1 MAGSERNGGMKW
13 RCVQRRK
20 GAEEVSGRER
30 ERERERQ
37 GVGEREGNGVGGGR
51 FTALRRGDEAKT
63 W

>member
-1 MAGSERNGGMKW
+1 VAGSERNGGMKW

-20 GAEEVSGRER
+20 GSRGSEWK
-30 ERERERQ
+30 RERERQ

>member
-1 MAGSERNGGMKW
+1 MKW

-20 GAEEVSGRER
+20 GSRGSEWKRER

>member
-1 MAGSERNGGMKW
+1 VCRGG
-13 RCVQRRK
+13 K
-20 GAEEVSGRER
+20 GAEEVSGR